1 MLYQQKFMMK
11 FPRIVLNYIIVV
23 TRQTNAQEYENDFYS
38 QMKSEDRWFNKNRK
52 VSSQF
57 V

>member
-52 VSSQF
+52 VSSQL
-57 V
+57 